1 MTSGTGFTQRLFF
14 GLGEEAAGPIP
25 NPLSGPIHEPVI
37 REVGSMMAV
46 PRACRSL
53 KGARPMYPSGF
64 EGARG
69 WVQCVGRLV
78 WGVMGC
84 CVICMM
90 GFGFNLV
97 EVLWV
102 GSRLVCVA
110 GAGRGC
116 GWAACGGVLLG
127 LGCCDG

>member
-1 MTSGTGFTQRLFF
+1 
-14 GLGEEAAGPIP
+14 
-25 NPLSGPIHEPVI
+25 
-37 REVGSMMAV
+37 
-46 PRACRSL
+46 
-53 KGARPMYPSGF
+53 MYPSGF
-64 EGARG
+64 EGACG

-110 GAGRGC
+110 GAWGG
-116 GWAACGGVLLG
+116 GGACGGLSLG
-127 LGCCDG
+127 LGCCVG

>member
-1 MTSGTGFTQRLFF
+1 
-14 GLGEEAAGPIP
+14 
-25 NPLSGPIHEPVI
+25 
-37 REVGSMMAV
+37 
-46 PRACRSL
+46 
-53 KGARPMYPSGF
+53 MYPSGF

-102 GSRLVCVA
+102 GSRLACVA
-110 GAGRGC
+110 GAE
-116 GWAACGGVLLG
+116 GGVG
-127 LGCCDG
+127 GCLWGFVVGFGVLCWVMVGCSCYTVRGWVEECWG